1 MGCLLHLLCESAMP
15 TIQMQK
21 TGAGVILYVQ
31 EALSAAQ
38 DSQHRHHQERPG
50 RDANATP
57 HPDILGRLG
66 LADQVEIGCTRGALK
81 HGEEVILPASTHA
94 DRRN

>member
-1 MGCLLHLLCESAMP
+1 MP
-15 TIQMQK
+15 NFQMRM

-38 DSQHRHHQERPG
+38 DSQHRHQQEIPG

-57 HPDILGRLG
+57 HPDIRDRLG
-66 LADQVEIGCTRGALK
+66 LANQVEIGCGRGALK
-81 HGEEVILPASTHA
+81 HRENAIPPASTHA
-94 DRRN
+94 ERRN